1 MDLETMEIR
10 VVRITMA
17 GLKTLRTEEVICQ
30 DSNGKIQTPNAKK
43 DGAPEVFGRGAVE
56 HM

>member
-1 MDLETMEIR
+1 MELETMEIR
-10 VVRITMA
+10 VVRISMA
-17 GLKTLRTEEVICQ
+17 GLKTLRTEEVICH
-30 DSNGKIQTPNAKK
+30 DSHGTFRTSNAKK